1 MLRHCWRST
10 IIASLSS
17 GITKGRDCYW
27 TLSCSPPNG
36 GTYDPNIKSPALALV
51 LFSFLAR
58 IHIHRSAICNSQLQ
72 SPFSTYFSEER
83 TCSFTTMS
91 SRIVARM
98 ARARPTEEETR
109 LAALA
114 SIAARRAR
122 IAAATAKLEVPASK
136 PHLQFAPLPT
146 RRQARSPAPP
156 RLSEELWTDANL
168 CELLLLLWL
177 EKSLTIYQF
186 ERHHISKGPP
196 HPDLLD
202 KLRYPS
208 ELAETDQTHL
218 GRVIWWW
225 HQRRLWRSINHTG
238 DLTRPT
244 TQSNGTRGRFHAT
257 WSAANGCRERADHKE
272 DCVSEQETWLA

>member
-1 MLRHCWRST
+1 MFPPQRGNIWSEYK
-10 IIASLSS
+10 IPS
-17 GITKGRDCYW
+17 
-27 TLSCSPPNG
+27 SCSR
-36 GTYDPNIKSPALALV
+36 S
-51 LFSFLAR
+51 LFLPRPHSHSSLCNLQLPTAKPLLHIFLW
-58 IHIHRSAICNSQLQ
+58 Q
-72 SPFSTYFSEER
+72 ER

-91 SRIVARM
+91 SRIVARV

-146 RRQARSPAPP
+146 RRQARPPAPP
-156 RLSEELWTDANL
+156 RLSEEVWTDTNL

-208 ELAETDQTHL
+208 ELAEMDQTHL

-244 TQSNGTRGRFHAT
+244 TQSNGTRVRFRAT